1 MRLTARTPLIAIAAI
16 VVAHLLD
23 GWAWSH
29 LGKAG
34 VYDHDAGRLFRV
46 IGYLPLWFWLGT
58 AFWLVTRD
66 RRRATLLALVPALGG
81 LVSEVA
87 KLILR
92 RERPGLHDG
101 AYVFRPFADQTWST
115 SALGLPSGH
124 TMVAFTGAFMLCKL
138 WPRAWPVWIAL
149 ATGTALTRVQAQAH
163 FLSDVT
169 VAAVGGW
176 LVVSW
181 CWGRWGSKVAEV
193 TA

>member
-1 MRLTARTPLIAIAAI
+1 MRHTAQTPLIATTAI

-29 LGKAG
+29 LAKAG

-58 AFWLVTRD
+58 ALWLVTRD
-66 RRRATLLALVPALGG
+66 RRRALLLAFVPALGG
-81 LVSEVA
+81 MVSELL
-87 KLILR
+87 KLLLQ

-101 AYVFRPFADQTWST
+101 NYHFRTLSERTWST
-115 SALGLPSGH
+115 SDLGLPSGH
-124 TMVAFTGAFMLCKL
+124 SMVAFTGAFILCKL
-138 WPRAWPVWIAL
+138 FPRAWPVWIAL
-149 ATGTALTRVQAQAH
+149 ASGTALTRVQAQAH

-176 LVVSW
+176 LVVGW
-181 CWGRWGSKVAEV
+181 CWRKWGEV
-193 TA
+193 KGER